1 MNSKRILNSN
11 LTLLI
16 NLNFYQMKKVL
27 LGLLVVAL
35 TVVGCQ
41 NYDDQFDSLNDK
53 IASLSSEVSALKAI
67 QTTVTALGTK
77 LDALAGSALTDS
89 DLAEILTEVAD
100 VQASVDGLD
109 AVTDEVEDLND
120 EVDQIL
126 EKLGDLLAANAFYE
140 GNLTITNLGQ
150 LANAHEL
157 IKTGADDPTITVK
170 GHVRVVVGT
179 ALKDSIASVNSILA
193 KIRSVQGTVTVTS
206 EVDAPL
212 PALSYVTGDVF
223 LDGKKGKAA
232 IAADKLL
239 TVDGNLHVTDLTGA
253 LSFPALGS
261 VGTVQINNTET
272 KNVTITSVSIPGMTA
287 GTVQTAAGKLILP
300 NATSVSLGGTLP
312 AQVILAKCTA
322 FDLTTGGSQGDL
334 ELLLGGT
341 AATLSL
347 GVTKLTGITSITTSG
362 NINLTAVTD
371 VATATFTFTTASSE
385 LHLPAVT
392 KITAGGLAGG
402 FTTNDKCVTVDLSAL
417 KTLTATMT
425 LPGVTGLTL
434 TALTS
439 QTMPIIAVKA
449 TVYDAPALSVKE
461 GLIDLKDATDLTVH
475 LGSLVHTATYSDLLP
490 DAARIKTLKL
500 MAQDNGS
507 VLSVATFTILADLT
521 YAGVKAKT
529 PAANAQNNTL
539 SITASNTKLT
549 SLAIS
554 GYLGSLTVSATPL
567 LTSLDTTGG
576 YIVDTQVD
584 SNPKLTSFVF
594 AHSHVQKDNASSVA
608 IRNNPLIT
616 SVDMSSL
623 PKVQTVTITNNV
635 KLTSI
640 VAPSATVLATSNAT
654 ITVKI
659 SGNKLSG
666 TYTAATAPSGTVS
679 YTAATLVS
687 AEASSFKSWIE
698 ANRIV
703 DLNGGPSGDGTLDRT
718 LAKLDGTSTAPALG
732 SGVTGNAIIYDIDI
746 DDVDAATGAQALSAK
761 LDADAA
767 VQKGPDGNA
776 ATADDD
782 SDNATNAASGI
793 STHNELQLVQ

>member
-1 MNSKRILNSN
+1 
-11 LTLLI
+11 
-16 NLNFYQMKKVL
+16 MKKVL

-41 NYDDQFDSLNDK
+41 NYDDQFDSLNK
-53 IASLSSEVSALKAI
+53 QISSLSSEVSALKAI

-89 DLAEILTEVAD
+89 DLEAILKEVAD

-126 EKLGDLLAANAFYE
+126 EKLGDLLSANAFYE

-170 GHVRVVVGT
+170 GNVRVIVGA

-206 EVDAPL
+206 EVDSPL

-223 LDGKKGKAA
+223 LNGNKGKAA

-253 LSFPALGS
+253 LSFPSLGS
-261 VGTVQINNTET
+261 VGIVQINNTST
-272 KNVTITSVSIPGMTA
+272 KNVTVTSLSIPGMTA
-287 GTVQTAAGKLILP
+287 GTVQTAAGQLILGE
-300 NATSVSLGGTLP
+300 ALTVSLGGTLP
-312 AQVILAKCTA
+312 AQVVLAKCTA

-334 ELLLGGT
+334 ELLLGGK

-347 GVTKLTGITSITTSG
+347 GVTKLTGTTSITTSG
-362 NINLTAVTD
+362 NINLTAVTE
-371 VATATFTFTTASSE
+371 VATATFNFTTASSE

-392 KITAGGLAGG
+392 KITAGGGG
-402 FTTNDKCVTVDLSAL
+402 AADGFSTNDKCVTVDLSAL

-439 QTMPIIAVKA
+439 QTVPIIAVKS
-449 TVYDAPALSVKE
+449 TVFDAPAISVKE
-461 GLIDLKDATDLTVH
+461 GLIDLKDGSDLTVH

-490 DAARIKTLKL
+490 DAARVKTLKL

-507 VLSVATFTILADLT
+507 VLSVSTFTILADLT
-521 YAGVKAKT
+521 YAGVEAKK
-529 PAANAQNNTL
+529 PAANAQNNSL

-549 SLAIS
+549 ALSVS
-554 GYLGSLTVSATPL
+554 GYLGALTVSGTAMVT
-567 LTSLDTTGG
+567 LDTTGG

-584 SNPKLTSFVF
+584 GNDKLTTFVF

-608 IRNNPLIT
+608 IRNNKLIT
-616 SVDMSSL
+616 AVDMSSL
-623 PKVQTVTITNNV
+623 PKVQTVTITGNE

-640 VAPSATVLATSNAT
+640 IAPSTTVLATSNAT
-654 ITVKI
+654 ITVVI
-659 SGNKLSG
+659 GGNKLSG

-679 YTAATLVS
+679 YTAATIVS
-687 AEASSFKSWIE
+687 AELSSFKTWIE

-703 DLNGGPSGDGTLDRT
+703 DLNGGPTGDGKIDRT
-718 LAKLDGTSTAPALG
+718 LAKLDGSSTAPALG

-746 DDVDAATGAQALSAK
+746 DDVDAATGSQALSAK
-761 LDADAA
+761 LDADTA
-767 VQKGPDGNA
+767 VQKGADGNA

-782 SDNATNAASGI
+782 SDNATNAASGV

>member
-1 MNSKRILNSN
+1 
-11 LTLLI
+11 
-16 NLNFYQMKKVL
+16 MKKVL

-53 IASLSSEVSALKAI
+53 IASLSSEVSALSAI

-89 DLAEILTEVAD
+89 DLAEILKEVAD

-170 GHVRVVVGT
+170 GHVRVVVGS

-223 LDGKKGKAA
+223 LNGKDGKAA

-239 TVDGNLHVTDLTGA
+239 TVDGNLHLIGLTGDIA
-253 LSFPALGS
+253 LPALGS
-261 VGTVQINNTET
+261 VGTVAITEVAGKAT
-272 KNVTITSVSIPGMTA
+272 VTSLNIAGMTA
-287 GTVQTAAGKLILP
+287 GTVQTEDGKLILP
-300 NATSVSLGGTLP
+300 LATSVSLGGTLP
-312 AQVILAKCTA
+312 AQVVLAKCTA
-322 FDLTTGGSQGDL
+322 FALTTGGSQGDL
-334 ELLLGGT
+334 ELLLGGKD
-341 AATLSL
+341 ATLTL
-347 GVTKLTGITSITTSG
+347 GVTKLTGVTSITTSG
-362 NINLTAVTD
+362 NINLTAVTE
-371 VATATFTFTTASSE
+371 VATASFEFTTADSE

-392 KITAGGLAGG
+392 KINGAASGKVGA
-402 FTTNDKCVTVDLSAL
+402 FETNDKCVTVDLSAL

-439 QTMPIIAVKA
+439 QTVPITAAKA
-449 TVYDAPALSVKE
+449 TVFDAPALDVKE
-461 GLIDLKDATDLTVH
+461 GLIDLKDSADLTVH
-475 LGSLVHTATYSDLLP
+475 LGNLTHTVTYTNLIP
-490 DAARIKTLKL
+490 DAARVKTLKL
-500 MAQDNGS
+500 MAAANGTT
-507 VLSVATFTILADLT
+507 LSVASFTILADLT
-521 YAGVKAKT
+521 YAGVQAAK
-529 PAANAQNNTL
+529 PAAGSQSNTL

-549 SLAIS
+549 ALSVS
-554 GYLGSLTVSATPL
+554 GYLGALTVSGTAMVT
-567 LTSLDTTGG
+567 LDTTGG

-584 SNPKLTSFVF
+584 GNDKLTSFVF
-594 AHSHVQKDNASSVA
+594 AHSHVQKDHASSVA
-608 IRNNPLIT
+608 IRDNKLIA

-623 PKVQTVTITNNV
+623 PKVQTVTITNNE

-640 VAPSATVLATSNAT
+640 TAPSATVLATSNAT

-679 YTAATLVS
+679 YTAASIVS
-687 AEASSFKSWIE
+687 AELSSFKAWIE

-718 LAKLDGTSTAPALG
+718 LAKLDGTSTAPATG
-732 SGVTGNAIIYDIDI
+732 SGVTGNAIVYDIDI
-746 DDVDAATGAQALSAK
+746 DDVDAATGSQALSNK
-761 LDADAA
+761 LDNDTA
-767 VQKGPDGNA
+767 VQKGADGNA

-782 SDNATNAASGI
+782 SDNATNGASGI

>member
-1 MNSKRILNSN
+1 
-11 LTLLI
+11 
-16 NLNFYQMKKVL
+16 MKKVL

-41 NYDDQFDSLNDK
+41 NYDDQFDSLNK
-53 IASLSSEVSALKAI
+53 QISSLSSEVSALKAI

-89 DLAEILTEVAD
+89 DLEAILKEVAD

-126 EKLGDLLAANAFYE
+126 EKLGDLLSANAFYE

-170 GHVRVVVGT
+170 GNVRVIVGA

-206 EVDAPL
+206 EVDSPL

-223 LDGKKGKAA
+223 LNGNKGKAA

-253 LSFPALGS
+253 LSFPSLGS
-261 VGTVQINNTET
+261 VGIVQINNTST
-272 KNVTITSVSIPGMTA
+272 KNVTVTSLSIPGMTA
-287 GTVQTAAGKLILP
+287 GTVQTAAGQLILGE
-300 NATSVSLGGTLP
+300 ALTVSLGGTLP
-312 AQVILAKCTA
+312 AQVVLAKCTA

-334 ELLLGGT
+334 ELLLGGK

-347 GVTKLTGITSITTSG
+347 GVTKLTGTTSITTSG
-362 NINLTAVTD
+362 NINLTAVTE
-371 VATATFTFTTASSE
+371 VATATFNFTTASSE

-392 KITAGGLAGG
+392 KITAGGAAGG
-402 FTTNDKCVTVDLSAL
+402 FSTNDKCVTVDLSAL

-439 QTMPIIAVKA
+439 QTMPIIAVKS
-449 TVYDAPALSVKE
+449 TVFDAPAISVKE
-461 GLIDLKDATDLTVH
+461 GLIDLKDGSDLTVH

-490 DAARIKTLKL
+490 DAARVKTLKL

-507 VLSVATFTILADLT
+507 VLSVSTFTILADLT
-521 YAGVKAKT
+521 YAGVEAKK
-529 PAANAQNNTL
+529 PAANAQNNSL

-549 SLAIS
+549 ALSVS
-554 GYLGSLTVSATPL
+554 GYLGALTVSGTAMVT
-567 LTSLDTTGG
+567 LDTTGG

-584 SNPKLTSFVF
+584 GNDKLTTFVF

-608 IRNNPLIT
+608 IRDNKLIT
-616 SVDMSSL
+616 AVDMSSL
-623 PKVQTVTITNNV
+623 PKVQTVTITGNE

-640 VAPSATVLATSNAT
+640 IAPSTTVLATSNAT
-654 ITVKI
+654 ITVVI
-659 SGNKLSG
+659 GGNKLSG

-679 YTAATLVS
+679 YTAATIVS
-687 AEASSFKSWIE
+687 AELSSFKTWIE

-703 DLNGGPSGDGTLDRT
+703 DLNGGPTGDGKIDRT
-718 LAKLDGTSTAPALG
+718 LAKLDGSSTAPALG

-746 DDVDAATGAQALSAK
+746 DDVDAATGSQALSAK
-761 LDADAA
+761 LDADTA
-767 VQKGPDGNA
+767 VQKGADGNA

-782 SDNATNAASGI
+782 SDNATNAASGV

>member
-1 MNSKRILNSN
+1 
-11 LTLLI
+11 
-16 NLNFYQMKKVL
+16 MKKVL

-41 NYDDQFDSLNDK
+41 NYDDQFDSLNK
-53 IASLSSEVSALKAI
+53 QISSLSSEVSALKAI

-89 DLAEILTEVAD
+89 DLEAILKEVAD

-126 EKLGDLLAANAFYE
+126 EKLGDLLSANAFYE

-170 GHVRVVVGT
+170 GNVRVIVGA

-206 EVDAPL
+206 EVDSPL

-223 LDGKKGKAA
+223 LNGNKGKAA

-253 LSFPALGS
+253 LSFPSLGS
-261 VGTVQINNTET
+261 VGIVQINNTST
-272 KNVTITSVSIPGMTA
+272 KNVTVTSLSIPGMTA
-287 GTVQTAAGKLILP
+287 GTVQTAAGQLILGE
-300 NATSVSLGGTLP
+300 ALTVSLGGTLP
-312 AQVILAKCTA
+312 AQVVLAKCTA

-334 ELLLGGT
+334 ELLLGGK

-347 GVTKLTGITSITTSG
+347 GVTKLTGTTSITTSG
-362 NINLTAVTD
+362 NINLTAVTE
-371 VATATFTFTTASSE
+371 VATATFNFTTASSE

-392 KITAGGLAGG
+392 KITAGGAAGG
-402 FTTNDKCVTVDLSAL
+402 FSTNDKCVTVDLSAL

-439 QTMPIIAVKA
+439 QTMPIIAVKS
-449 TVYDAPALSVKE
+449 TVFDAPAISVKE
-461 GLIDLKDATDLTVH
+461 GLIDLKDGSDLTVH

-490 DAARIKTLKL
+490 DAARVKTLKL

-507 VLSVATFTILADLT
+507 VLSVSTFTILADLT
-521 YAGVKAKT
+521 YAGVEAKK
-529 PAANAQNNTL
+529 PAANAQNNSL

-549 SLAIS
+549 ALSVS
-554 GYLGSLTVSATPL
+554 GYLGALTVSGTAMVT
-567 LTSLDTTGG
+567 LDTTGG

-584 SNPKLTSFVF
+584 GNDKLTTFVF

-608 IRNNPLIT
+608 IRNNKLIT
-616 SVDMSSL
+616 AVDMSSL
-623 PKVQTVTITNNV
+623 PKVQTVTITGNE

-640 VAPSATVLATSNAT
+640 IAPSTTVLATSNAT
-654 ITVKI
+654 ITVVI
-659 SGNKLSG
+659 GGNKLSG

-679 YTAATLVS
+679 YTAATIVS
-687 AEASSFKSWIE
+687 AELSSFKTWIE

-703 DLNGGPSGDGTLDRT
+703 DLNGGPTGDGKIDRT
-718 LAKLDGTSTAPALG
+718 LAKLDGSSTAPALG

-746 DDVDAATGAQALSAK
+746 DDVDAATGSQALSAK
-761 LDADAA
+761 LDADTA
-767 VQKGPDGNA
+767 VQKGADGNA

-782 SDNATNAASGI
+782 SDNATNAASGV

>member
-1 MNSKRILNSN
+1 
-11 LTLLI
+11 
-16 NLNFYQMKKVL
+16 MKKIL
-27 LGLLVVAL
+27 LGLVVIAL
-35 TVVGCQ
+35 TIVGCQ
-41 NYDDQFDSLNDK
+41 NYDDQFDSLNDSIK
-53 IASLSSEVSALKAI
+53 LLQADVTNLKTI
-67 QTTVTALGTK
+67 QTAVSTLDQKVT
-77 LDALAGSALTDS
+77 DLAGSALTDA
-89 DLAEILTEVAD
+89 DLATILKEIAD
-100 VQASVDGLD
+100 LEAEIDGLD
-109 AVTDEVEDLND
+109 GVTAEVENLNA

-126 EKLGDLLAANAFYE
+126 EKLGDLLSANAFYE

-157 IKTGADDPTITVK
+157 IKTGDDDPTITVK

-179 ALKDSIASVNSILA
+179 ALKDSIASVNKILA

-223 LDGKKGKAA
+223 LNAQKGKAA
-232 IAADKLL
+232 IATDKLL
-239 TVDGNLHVTDLTGA
+239 TVDGNLHLDGLTGA
-253 LSFPALGS
+253 ISLPALGS
-261 VGTVQINNTET
+261 VGIVQITEYT
-272 KNVTITSVSIPGMTA
+272 DKATVTSLDIAGMTA
-287 GTVQTAAGKLILP
+287 GTVQTGAGVLTLP

-312 AQVILAKCTA
+312 ALVKLLKCTA
-322 FDLTTGGSQGDL
+322 FTLTTGGTQTDL
-334 ELLLGGT
+334 ELLLGGK

-347 GVTKLTGITSITTSG
+347 GVTKMTGTTSITTSG
-362 NINLTAVTD
+362 NIDLPSVTE
-371 VATATFTFTTASSE
+371 VATMTLTFTEASSE
-385 LHLPAVT
+385 LSLPSLT
-392 KITAGGLAGG
+392 KINGAVPADAAG
-402 FTTNDKCVTVDLSAL
+402 FTTNDKCVVVDLSAL
-417 KTLTATMT
+417 KTSLATMT

-439 QTMPIIAVKA
+439 QTQPINAVKA
-449 TVYDAPALSVKE
+449 TVFDAPALSVKE

-475 LGSLVHTATYSDLLP
+475 LGSLVHTATYSNLIP
-490 DAARIKTLKL
+490 DAARVKTLKL

-507 VLSVATFTILADLT
+507 VLSVSTFTILADLT
-521 YAGVKAKT
+521 YAGVQAKT
-529 PAANAQNNTL
+529 PAADAQNNTL

-549 SLAIS
+549 TLAIS

-567 LTSLDTTGG
+567 LTTLDTTGG

-584 SNPKLTSFVF
+584 GNPKLTSFVF

-616 SVDMSSL
+616 AVDMSSL
-623 PKVQTVTITNNV
+623 PKVQTVTITGNA

-640 VAPSATVLATSNAT
+640 VAPSTTVLATSNAT

-679 YTAATLVS
+679 YTAATIVS
-687 AEASSFKSWIE
+687 TELTSFKTWIE

-703 DLNGGPSGDGTLDRT
+703 DYNGGPSGDGTVDRT
-718 LAKLDGTSTAPALG
+718 LAKTDGTSTAIATG

-746 DDVDAATGAQALSAK
+746 DDVDAAAGSQALSAK
-761 LDADAA
+761 LAADTA
-767 VQKGPDGNA
+767 VQKGADGSA
-776 ATADDD
+776 GTADDD
-782 SDNATNAASGI
+782 SDNATKAASGV

>member
-1 MNSKRILNSN
+1 
-11 LTLLI
+11 
-16 NLNFYQMKKVL
+16 MKKSL
-27 LGLLVVAL
+27 LGLLVIAL

-53 IASLSSEVSALKAI
+53 ILSLSTEVSSLKAI

-89 DLAEILTEVAD
+89 DLAEVLKEVAD
-100 VQASVDGLD
+100 VKASVSAIED
-109 AVTDEVEDLND
+109 VTTEVEDLND

-170 GHVRVVVGT
+170 GHVRVIVGA
-179 ALKDSIASVNSILA
+179 ALKDSIASVNLILA
-193 KIRSVQGTVTVTS
+193 KLRSVQGTVTVTS

-223 LDGKKGKAA
+223 LNAQSGKAA

-239 TVDGNLHVTDLTGA
+239 TVDGNLHLIGLTGA
-253 LSFPALGS
+253 VAFPALGS
-261 VGTVQINNTET
+261 VGTVAITEVAGKAT
-272 KNVTITSVSIPGMTA
+272 VTSLNIAGMTA
-287 GTVQTAAGKLILP
+287 GTVQTAAGVLSLP
-300 NATSVSLGGTLP
+300 AATTISLGGTLP
-312 AQVILAKCTA
+312 AAVSAPKCTA
-322 FDLTTGGSQGDL
+322 FTLSTGGTQGNL
-334 ELLLGGT
+334 EMLLGGT

-347 GVTKLTGITSITTSG
+347 GVTKFTGTTSITTTG
-362 NINLTAVTD
+362 NIDLPNVTSVETMTLTFS
-371 VATATFTFTTASSE
+371 TAAST
-385 LHLPAVT
+385 LNLPAVT
-392 KITAGGLAGG
+392 KITGAA
-402 FTTNDKCVTVDLSAL
+402 FSTNDKCTTVDLAAL
-417 KTLTATMT
+417 TTLTATTT
-425 LPGVTGLTL
+425 LPGVAGLTL
-434 TALTS
+434 TALAS
-439 QTMPIIAVKA
+439 QTVPIVAVKA
-449 TVYDAPALSVKE
+449 VVFDAPALQVKE
-461 GLIDLKDATDLTVH
+461 GLIDLKDGADLTVH
-475 LGSLVHTATYSDLLP
+475 LGSLVQTATYSDLIP
-490 DAARIKTLKL
+490 DAARVKTLKL
-500 MAQDNGS
+500 LAQTNGS

-549 SLAIS
+549 ALAIS

-623 PKVQTVTITNNV
+623 PKVQTITITGNA

-640 VAPSATVLATSNAT
+640 VAPNTSVLATSNAT
-654 ITVKI
+654 ITVSI

-679 YTAATLVS
+679 YTAATIVS
-687 AEASSFKSWIE
+687 AELSSFKTWIE
-698 ANRIV
+698 ANRSV
-703 DLNGGPSGDGTLDRT
+703 DLNGGPTGDGTLDRT
-718 LAKLDGTSTAPALG
+718 LAKLDGSSTAPALG
-732 SGVTGNAIIYDIDI
+732 SGVTGNSITYDIDI
-746 DDVDAATGAQALSAK
+746 DDVDAATGSQALSAK
-761 LDADAA
+761 FDADVA
-767 VQKGPDGNA
+767 VQKGADGGA

-782 SDNATNAASGI
+782 SDNATSAGSGV

>member
-1 MNSKRILNSN
+1 
-11 LTLLI
+11 
-16 NLNFYQMKKVL
+16 MKKSL
-27 LGLLVVAL
+27 LGLLVIAL

-53 IASLSSEVSALKAI
+53 ILSLSTEVSSLKAI

-89 DLAEILTEVAD
+89 DLAEVLKEVAD
-100 VQASVDGLD
+100 VKASVSAIED
-109 AVTDEVEDLND
+109 VTTEVEDLND

-170 GHVRVVVGT
+170 GHVRVIVGA
-179 ALKDSIASVNSILA
+179 ALKDSIASVNLILA
-193 KIRSVQGTVTVTS
+193 KLRSVQGTVTVTS

-223 LDGKKGKAA
+223 LNAQSGKAA

-239 TVDGNLHVTDLTGA
+239 TVDGNLHLIGLTGA
-253 LSFPALGS
+253 VAFPALGS
-261 VGTVQINNTET
+261 VGTVAITEVAGKAT
-272 KNVTITSVSIPGMTA
+272 VTSLNIAGMTA
-287 GTVQTAAGKLILP
+287 GTVQTAAGVLSLP
-300 NATSVSLGGTLP
+300 AATTINLGGTLP
-312 AQVILAKCTA
+312 ASVSAPKCTA
-322 FDLTTGGSQGDL
+322 FTLSTGGTQGSL
-334 ELLLGGT
+334 EMLLGGT

-347 GVTKLTGITSITTSG
+347 GVTKFTGTTSITTTG
-362 NINLTAVTD
+362 NIDLPNVTSVETMTLTFS
-371 VATATFTFTTASSE
+371 TAAST
-385 LHLPAVT
+385 LNLPAVT
-392 KITAGGLAGG
+392 KITGAA
-402 FTTNDKCVTVDLSAL
+402 FSTNDKCTTVDLAAL
-417 KTLTATMT
+417 TTLTATTT
-425 LPGVTGLTL
+425 LPGVAGLTL
-434 TALTS
+434 TALAS
-439 QTMPIIAVKA
+439 QTVPIVAVKA
-449 TVYDAPALSVKE
+449 VVFDAPALQVKE
-461 GLIDLKDATDLTVH
+461 GLIDLKDGADLTVH
-475 LGSLVHTATYSDLLP
+475 LGSLVHTATYSDLIP
-490 DAARIKTLKL
+490 DAARVKTLKL
-500 MAQDNGS
+500 LAQTNGS

-521 YAGVKAKT
+521 YAGVQAKT

-549 SLAIS
+549 ALAIS

-584 SNPKLTSFVF
+584 SNPKLTSFIF

-623 PKVQTVTITNNV
+623 PKVQTVTITGNV

-640 VAPSATVLATSNAT
+640 VAPNTSVLATSNAT
-654 ITVKI
+654 ITVSI

-679 YTAATLVS
+679 YTAATIVS
-687 AEASSFKSWIE
+687 AELSSFKTWIE
-698 ANRIV
+698 ANRSV
-703 DLNGGPSGDGTLDRT
+703 DLKGGPTGDGTLDRT
-718 LAKLDGTSTAPALG
+718 LAKLDGSSTAPALG
-732 SGVTGNAIIYDIDI
+732 SGVTGNSISYDIDI
-746 DDVDAATGAQALSAK
+746 DDVDAATGSQSLSAK
-761 LDADAA
+761 FDADVA
-767 VQKGPDGNA
+767 VQKGADGGA

-782 SDNATNAASGI
+782 SDNATSAGSGV